1 MRKDYTILVPNMLP
15 VQLGLMCRL
24 MKNYG
29 YNMELLH
36 TEGPNIAEQGLRN
49 VHNDTCYPALLVIG
63 QLLDAIESGKYD
75 IHKVALKMCIR
86 DRVRIAAAD
95 AAHRLEVAA
104 VHADQKVV
112 GLVVRRLQQAGGFSV
127 TSYPVLGQL
136 AARWRVDGIA
146 ELLRTHSSG
155 SDLRAAG
162 QAGALQQVVH
172 YELCLLYTSA
182 SCSRNRQ
189 RPYTP

>member
-1 MRKDYTILVPNMLP
+1 MAEDNRSLAGQTADALIAYIVDRGLEQGGAAGCDIQPGLLKVAGVP
-15 VQLGLMCRL
+15 GI
-24 MKNYG
+24 G
-29 YNMELLH
+29 
-36 TEGPNIAEQGLRN
+36 NIAGLGGEIKQQ
-49 VHNDTCYPALLVIG
+49 A
-63 QLLDAIESGKYD
+63 QF
-75 IHKVALKMCIR
+75 M
-86 DRVRIAAAD
+86 VRIAAAD

-172 YELCLLYTSA
+172 YELGHGA
-182 SCSRNRQ
+182 AADIAVAHE
-189 RPYTP
+189 